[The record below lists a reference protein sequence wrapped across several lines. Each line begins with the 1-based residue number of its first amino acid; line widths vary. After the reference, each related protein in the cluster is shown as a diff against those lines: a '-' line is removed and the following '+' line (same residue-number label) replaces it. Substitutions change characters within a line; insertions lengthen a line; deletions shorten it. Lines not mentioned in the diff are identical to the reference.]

1 MTEIIRI
8 DPKDPHPDD
17 IGRVVAYLRD
27 GQVIAYPTETIYGL
41 GADVF
46 NRKAVK
52 RIYDLKARDYGL
64 PISILVADLKML
76 HEVVSE
82 VSDAALAL
90 MRRFWPGPLT
100 ICLPAAPGFPK
111 DLITNTGKVGVRMS
125 SHPVAAAIVAAFGRP
140 VTTTSANLTDFPP
153 SLSVK
158 HIRKYFDE
166 RIPCI
171 VDGGECDP
179 SRGSTVVD
187 IADETMRVIRDGA
200 VAADEVIRCF
210 QDGEADHQKPVTGD
224 R

>member
-1 MTEIIRI
+1 MTELIRI
-8 DPKDPHPDD
+8 DPKDPHPED
-17 IGRVVAYLRD
+17 ISRVASFLKD

-52 RIYDLKARDYGL
+52 RIYDLKSRDYTL
-64 PISILVADLKML
+64 PISILVADLRML
-76 HEVVSE
+76 HEVVSD
-82 VSDAALAL
+82 VSDAALSL

-100 ICLPAAPGFPK
+100 ICLPAAAGFPK
-111 DLITNTGKVGVRMS
+111 DLITSTGKVGVRMS

-140 VTTTSANLTDFPP
+140 ITTTSANLTGFPP
-153 SLSVK
+153 SLSVR
-158 HIRKYFDE
+158 HVQKYFGD

-187 IADETMRVIRDGA
+187 VSEEAMRVIRDGA
-200 VAADEVIRCF
+200 VPADDVIRCF
-210 QDGEADHQKPVTGD
+210 QGQESEAKNP
-224 R
+224 